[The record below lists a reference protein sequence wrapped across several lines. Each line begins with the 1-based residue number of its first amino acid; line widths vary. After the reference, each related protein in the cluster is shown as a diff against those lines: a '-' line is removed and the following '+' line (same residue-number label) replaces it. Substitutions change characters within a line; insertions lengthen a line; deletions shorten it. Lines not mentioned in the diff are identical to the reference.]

1 MKTLDLTDDEAR
13 IIQDWRIDGAEIA
26 CADLDDV
33 IELLLD
39 SNTILP
45 CDVEMQLQ
53 MLQRLHVLRKELRVF
68 AGYEK
73 EEGGDE

>member
-26 CADLDDV
+26 CEDLDDV

-45 CDVEMQLQ
+45 CDAEMLLQ

-68 AGYEK
+68 AGFK
-73 EEGGDE
+73 KKGGDE

>member
-45 CDVEMQLQ
+45 CDAEMLLQ

-68 AGYEK
+68 AGFK

>member
-45 CDVEMQLQ
+45 CDDEMQLL

-68 AGYEK
+68 AGFK
-73 EEGGDE
+73 KEGGDE

>member
-53 MLQRLHVLRKELRVF
+53 MLQRLHVLRKELRAF
-68 AGYEK
+68 AGFK
-73 EEGGDE
+73 KEGGDE

>member
-45 CDVEMQLQ
+45 CDAEMLLQ

-68 AGYEK
+68 AGFK
-73 EEGGDE
+73 KEGGDE

>member
-26 CADLDDV
+26 CEDLDDV

-45 CDVEMQLQ
+45 CDAEMLLQ

-68 AGYEK
+68 AGFK
-73 EEGGDE
+73 KEGGDE

>member
-39 SNTILP
+39 SYTILP

-68 AGYEK
+68 AGFK
-73 EEGGDE
+73 KEGGDE